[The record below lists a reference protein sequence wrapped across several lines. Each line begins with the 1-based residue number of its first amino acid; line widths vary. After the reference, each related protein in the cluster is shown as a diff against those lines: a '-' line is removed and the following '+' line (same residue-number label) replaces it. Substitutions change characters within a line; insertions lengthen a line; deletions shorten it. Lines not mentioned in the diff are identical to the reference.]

1 MSKKAGRYSYLIRPL
16 TTCIDLLTINVM
28 AQVWFS
34 TFTEQHYL
42 FHIVLS
48 IGWLIA
54 AGLSEYYDVFRHT
67 KTVHVAEKVFKQFV
81 FQFILVASYNGIFDR
96 FAEIR
101 DLIGY
106 GISIFVIICT
116 IKFTIFFLLKYIRKF
131 LGGNFRNIVLLGNGR
146 EVSNL
151 KSVLLKRTDLGYRIN
166 NHFYNLEDESLEDLK
181 EYLSNNLVDELFIQ
195 FSFTKEKNFLE
206 ILEFADNSMITVRY
220 VPTQKD
226 ILNNNLTIEYYD
238 LIPVVPRRIIPLDK
252 PYNKLI
258 KRLFDLVFSLFVIVF
273 VLSWLVPLVAIL
285 IKRESKGPVF
295 FKQKRTGL
303 NDEEFWCYKFRSMR
317 INDDSDKQQA
327 TRNDQRITKI
337 GSFLRKSSLDEF
349 PQFINVFF
357 GDMSI
362 VGPRPHMVV
371 HTKMYSKRVS
381 RFMLRHLVKP
391 GITGMAQTHGYRG
404 EIENDRD
411 IINRFKYDLFYLE
424 NWSILL
430 DLKII
435 YLTVYNVF
443 AGEEK
448 AY

>member
-1 MSKKAGRYSYLIRPL
+1 MSKKAGRYSYLLRPL
-16 TTCIDLLTINVM
+16 TACVDLITINVL

-34 TFTEQHYL
+34 TFTEKHLL
-42 FHIVLS
+42 FHVILS
-48 IGWLIA
+48 IGWLVA
-54 AGLSEYYDVFRHT
+54 AGLSDYYEVYRHT
-67 KTVHVAEKVFKQFV
+67 KTVKVAEKIFKQFV

-96 FAEIR
+96 FAEVR
-101 DLIGY
+101 DLVGY
-106 GISIFVIICT
+106 GISIFAIICT
-116 IKFTIFFLLKYIRKF
+116 IKFSIFFLLKYIRKF
-131 LGGNFRNIVLLGNGR
+131 LGGNFRNIVLLGNGK
-146 EVSNL
+146 EINDL
-151 KSVLLKRTDLGYRIN
+151 KKVLLKRTDLGYRIN
-166 NHFYNLEDESLEDLK
+166 NHFLNLEDKSLEDLK
-181 EYLSNNLVDELFIQ
+181 QYLSQCKIDEIFIQ
-195 FSFTKEKNFLE
+195 FSLTQEKNFLD
-206 ILEFADNSMITVRY
+206 ILEFADNSMITVHY
-220 VPTQKD
+220 IPTQKD
-226 ILNNNLTIEYYD
+226 ILNNNLTIDYYD
-238 LIPVVPRRIIPLDK
+238 LIPVVPRRVIPLDK
-252 PYNKLI
+252 PYNKLL
-258 KRLFDLVFSLFVIVF
+258 KRLFDLIVSFFVIVLI
-273 VLSWLVPLVAIL
+273 LSWLVPLIAFL

-317 INDDSDKQQA
+317 INDDCDAQQA

-337 GSFLRKSSLDEF
+337 GAFLRKSSLDEF
-349 PQFINVFF
+349 PQFLNVFL
-357 GDMSI
+357 GNMSI

-430 DLKII
+430 DLKIV
-435 YLTVYNVF
+435 YLTIYNVF
-443 AGEEK
+443 KGEEK

>member
-1 MSKKAGRYSYLIRPL
+1 MSKKTGRYSYLLRPL
-16 TTCIDLLTINVM
+16 TTCIDLITINAL
-28 AQVWFS
+28 AQVWFATIS
-34 TFTEQHYL
+34 GGNYL
-42 FHIVLS
+42 FHLILS
-48 IGWLIA
+48 IGWLVA
-54 AGLSEYYDVFRHT
+54 AGLSGYYEVYRHT
-67 KTVHVAEKVFKQFV
+67 KTVRVAEKVCKQFF

-96 FAEIR
+96 FAEVK

-106 GISIFVIICT
+106 GISIFTIICT

-131 LGGNFRNIVLLGNGR
+131 LGGNFRTIVLLGN
-146 EVSNL
+146 EKEINEM
-151 KSVLLKRTDLGYRIN
+151 KKVLLKRKDLGYRIV
-166 NHFYNLEDESLEDLK
+166 NHFFNLEDQSLEDLK
-181 EYLSNNLVDELFIQ
+181 NYLSENRVDEIFMQ
-195 FSFTKEKNFLE
+195 FSLTKEKNFLA
-206 ILEFADNSMITVRY
+206 ILEFADNNMITVSY
-220 VPTQKD
+220 IPTQKD
-226 ILNNNLTIEYYD
+226 ILNHNLSIEYYD
-238 LIPVVPRRIIPLDK
+238 LIPVVPRRVIPLDK
-252 PYNKLI
+252 PYNQLL
-258 KRLFDLVFSLFVIVF
+258 KRLFDLVFSILVIVF
-273 VLSWLVPLVAIL
+273 ILSWLVPLVAFL

-303 NDEEFWCYKFRSMR
+303 NDEEFWCYKFRSMHL
-317 INDDSDKQQA
+317 NAASDREQA

-337 GSFLRKSSLDEF
+337 GAFLRQSSLDEF

-371 HTKMYSKRVS
+371 HTKMYSKRVN

-443 AGEEK
+443 KGEEK

>member
-16 TTCIDLLTINVM
+16 TTCVDLIIINAL

-34 TFTEQHYL
+34 SLTEGHIL
-42 FHIVLS
+42 FHLILS

-54 AGLSEYYDVFRHT
+54 AGLSGYYEVYRHT
-67 KTVHVAEKVFKQFV
+67 KTVRVAEKVCKQFI
-81 FQFILVASYNGIFDR
+81 FQFILVASYNGILDR
-96 FAEIR
+96 FAEANE
-101 DLIGY
+101 LVGY

-131 LGGNFRNIVLLGNGR
+131 LGGNFRNIVLVGSEK
-146 EVSNL
+146 EVHNL

-166 NHFYNLEDESLEDLK
+166 NHFFNLEDDSLEDLK
-181 EYLSNNLVDELFIQ
+181 KYLSENEVDELFIQ
-195 FSFTKEKNFLE
+195 FSLTKEKNFLA
-206 ILEFADNSMITVRY
+206 ILEFADNSMITVHY
-220 VPTQKD
+220 IPTQKD
-226 ILNNNLTIEYYD
+226 ILNNNFAVEYYD
-238 LIPVVPRRIIPLDK
+238 LIPVVPRRVIPLDK
-252 PYNKLI
+252 PYNILL
-258 KRLFDLVFSLFVIVF
+258 KRLFDLVFSSLVIVF
-273 VLSWLVPLVAIL
+273 ILSWLIPLVAFL

-303 NDEEFWCYKFRSMR
+303 NDEEFWCYKFRSMH
-317 INDDSDKQQA
+317 INELSDKQQA
-327 TRNDQRITKI
+327 TKNDQRITRI
-337 GSFLRKSSLDEF
+337 GAFLRKSSLDEF
-349 PQFINVFF
+349 PQFINVFL

-443 AGEEK
+443 KGEEK

>member
-1 MSKKAGRYSYLIRPL
+1 MSKKTGRYSYLLRPL
-16 TTCIDLLTINVM
+16 TTCIDLITINAL
-28 AQVWFS
+28 AQVWFATMS
-34 TFTEQHYL
+34 GGNYL
-42 FHIVLS
+42 FHLVLS
-48 IGWLIA
+48 IGWLVA
-54 AGLSEYYDVFRHT
+54 AGLSGYYEVYRHT
-67 KTVHVAEKVFKQFV
+67 KTVRVAEKVCKQFF
-81 FQFILVASYNGIFDR
+81 FQFILVASYNGVFDR
-96 FAEIR
+96 FAEVK

-106 GISIFVIICT
+106 GVSIFTVICT

-131 LGGNFRNIVLLGNGR
+131 LGGNFRNIVLLGSER
-146 EVSNL
+146 EINEM
-151 KSVLLKRTDLGYRIN
+151 KKVLLKRKDLGYRIV
-166 NHFYNLEDESLEDLK
+166 NHFFNLEDQSLEDLK
-181 EYLSNNLVDELFIQ
+181 HYLSENRVDEIFMQ
-195 FSFTKEKNFLE
+195 FSLTKEKNFLA
-206 ILEFADNSMITVRY
+206 ILEFADNNMITVSY
-220 VPTQKD
+220 IPTQKD
-226 ILNNNLTIEYYD
+226 ILNHNLRIEYYD
-238 LIPVVPRRIIPLDK
+238 LIPVVPRRFIPLDK
-252 PYNKLI
+252 PYNQLM
-258 KRLFDLVFSLFVIVF
+258 KRLFDLLFSILVIVF
-273 VLSWLVPLVAIL
+273 ILSWLVPLVAFL

-303 NDEEFWCYKFRSMR
+303 NDEEFWCYKFRSMYL
-317 INDDSDKQQA
+317 NAASDCEQA

-337 GSFLRKSSLDEF
+337 GAFLRKSSLDEF

-371 HTKMYSKRVS
+371 HTKMYAKRVN

-443 AGEEK
+443 KGEEK